1 MAKNEKRSN
10 VQMMNS
16 AMNYGV
22 PQEPRTTPPRSE
34 SPYVSHAWR
43 GTSAAS
49 SVIGNGHNNFTG
61 GWVGI
66 MWTRSVLYPTTMIT
80 IKCQGVKIHFGG
92 SCASLYELAN
102 NNLVLMAGAHGY
114 FWCAGFVR

>member
-43 GTSAAS
+43 GSGAAS
-49 SVIGNGHNNFTG
+49 SISGNGHKKFMG
-61 GWVGI
+61 EWVGL
-66 MWTRSVLYPTTMIT
+66 MWTLSVLYPTTMII
-80 IKCQGVKIHFGG
+80 IKCQG
-92 SCASLYELAN
+92 
-102 NNLVLMAGAHGY
+102 
-114 FWCAGFVR
+114 

>member
-22 PQEPRTTPPRSE
+22 PQEHRTTPPRSE

-43 GTSAAS
+43 GSGAAS
-49 SVIGNGHNNFTG
+49 SITGNGHNNFTG

-66 MWTRSVLYPTTMIT
+66 MWTRSFLYPTTMIT
-80 IKCQGVKIHFGG
+80 IKSQGVKIHLGG
-92 SCASLYELAN
+92 SCGSLYESANYNLA
-102 NNLVLMAGAHGY
+102 LVAGA
-114 FWCAGFVR
+114 A